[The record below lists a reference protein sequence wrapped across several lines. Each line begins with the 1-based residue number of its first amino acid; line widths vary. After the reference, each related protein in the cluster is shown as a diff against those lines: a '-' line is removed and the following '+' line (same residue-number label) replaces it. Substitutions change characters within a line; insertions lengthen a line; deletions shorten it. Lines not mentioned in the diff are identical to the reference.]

1 MRTSRTLGLIM
12 IAPAAIMILLFFLMP
27 VVLTA
32 VFSLTNMSTATG
44 ISGGAYQVTQ
54 AAVNRLTSEMPEL
67 AAAIAGPR
75 FVIDE
80 DGVAALAALKLKP
93 GFAAGLR
100 AEHMG
105 EVFASRREAERVI
118 KALKDRPSTREV
130 KQMSDLFNRSVLN
143 TRFETR
149 EALLE
154 SLHRLG
160 FDIAPEEQEA
170 VAKATYTGWVW
181 TADNFRTIGNSPDM
195 AQIFLNTAF
204 YVAVTLLLFN
214 VGYALF
220 LAITTHYMA
229 ATTASI
235 FRAVWLLPR
244 ITPVVIYVLMWKWLT
259 WDNGFLS
266 LFMGQFGY
274 PAKNYLLDNARN
286 AWFFVILLNGF
297 IGASMGMLV
306 FSSAIKAIPEAQF
319 HASEVDGAS
328 RWQQIR
334 YIILPQLRWPI
345 LFVTC
350 YQTLSLLA
358 SFNEILLSTRGGPG
372 RATEVWSLAAYH
384 TALQNYTGNLEYGL
398 GAAMAL
404 VLVVIGVILSLI
416 YLRVFRYD
424 TLISKPLIE
433 D

>member
-1 MRTSRTLGLIM
+1 MLGLVM
-12 IAPAAIMILLFFLMP
+12 IAPAAIMILLFYLMP
-27 VVLTA
+27 VILTG
-32 VFSLTNMSTATG
+32 VFSMTNMSTATG
-44 ISGGAYQVTQ
+44 ISGGAFQVTQ
-54 AAVNRLTSEMPEL
+54 SAVNRLRPEMPEV
-67 AAAIAGPR
+67 AEAISEPR

-80 DGVAALAALKLKP
+80 AGIAAVE
-93 GFAAGLR
+93 AAGLSPAIAAELR
-100 AEHMG
+100 AEHLG
-105 EVFASRREAERVI
+105 EVHASRREAERMI
-118 KALKDRPSTREV
+118 KALKERPSTRQT
-130 KQMSDLFNRSVLN
+130 KQISDLFNRSVIN
-143 TRFETR
+143 TRFGSR
-149 EALLE
+149 EALMDGLKK
-154 SLHRLG
+154 LG
-160 FDIAPEEQEA
+160 VTLTPEQQETMA
-170 VAKATYTGWVW
+170 GATYTGWVW
-181 TADNFRTIGNSPDM
+181 TTDNFRIIRNSADM
-195 AQIFLNTAF
+195 AQVFLNTAF
-204 YVAVTLLLFN
+204 YVAVTLLFFN

-220 LAITTHYMA
+220 LAVTTHYMA
-229 ATTASI
+229 ATTASV
-235 FRAVWLLPR
+235 FRAIWLLPR

-259 WDNGFLS
+259 WDSGFIS
-266 LFMGQFGY
+266 MFMGQFGH
-274 PAKNYLLDNARN
+274 PPKNYLLDNAYN
-286 AWFFVILLNGF
+286 AWFFVILINGF

-424 TLISKPLIE
+424 SLISRPLIE

>member
-1 MRTSRTLGLIM
+1 MRTSRTLGLVM
-12 IAPAAIMILLFFLMP
+12 IAPAAIMILLFYLMP
-27 VVLTA
+27 VILTG
-32 VFSLTNMSTATG
+32 VFSMTNMSTATG
-44 ISGGAYQVTQ
+44 ISGGAWQVTQ
-54 AAVNRLTSEMPEL
+54 GAVNRLRGEMPEV
-67 AAAIAGPR
+67 AEAISEPR

-80 DGVAALAALKLKP
+80 AGIAAIE
-93 GFAAGLR
+93 AAGLSPAIAAELR
-100 AEHMG
+100 AEHLG
-105 EVFASRREAERVI
+105 EVHASRREAERMI
-118 KALKDRPSTREV
+118 KALKERPSTRET
-130 KQMSDLFNRSVLN
+130 KQISDLFNRSVIN
-143 TRFETR
+143 TRFESR
-149 EALLE
+149 EALMDGLE
-154 SLHRLG
+154 KLG
-160 FDIAPEEQEA
+160 VTLTPEQQETMA
-170 VAKATYTGWVW
+170 GATYTGWVW
-181 TADNFRTIGNSPDM
+181 TTDNFRIIRNSPDM
-195 AQIFLNTAF
+195 AQVFLNTAF

-220 LAITTHYMA
+220 LAVTTHYMP
-229 ATTASI
+229 ATTASV
-235 FRAVWLLPR
+235 FRAIWLLPR

-259 WDNGFLS
+259 WDSGFIS
-266 LFMGQFGY
+266 MFMGQFGH
-274 PAKNYLLDNARN
+274 PPKNYLLDSAYN
-286 AWFFVILLNGF
+286 AWFFVILINGF

-424 TLISKPLIE
+424 TLISRPLIE

>member
-1 MRTSRTLGLIM
+1 MRTSRTLGIIM
-12 IAPAAIMILLFFLMP
+12 IAPAATMIFLFYLMP
-27 VVLTA
+27 AILTGIFA
-32 VFSLTNMSTATG
+32 MTNMSTATG
-44 ISGGAYQVTQ
+44 ISGGVYQVTQ
-54 AAVNRLTSEMPEL
+54 SAANRLQDDMPEL
-67 AAAIAGPR
+67 AAGIAEPR
-75 FVIDE
+75 FVIDDE
-80 DGVAALAALKLKP
+80 GLAALEALKLKP
-93 GFAAGLR
+93 GYVAELR
-100 AEHMG
+100 GQHVGA
-105 EVFASRREAERVI
+105 VFASRREAERVI

-130 KQMSDLFNRSVLN
+130 KQISDLFNRSVLN

-149 EALLE
+149 DALIGSLE
-154 SLHRLG
+154 KLG
-160 FDIAPEEQEA
+160 FTMTPEEQDK
-170 VAKATYTGWVW
+170 VARVTYTGWVW
-181 TADNFRTIGNSPDM
+181 TTDNFRVIASSPDM
-195 AQIFLNTAF
+195 AKIFFNTAF
-204 YVAVTLLLFN
+204 YVAVTLMLFN
-214 VGYALF
+214 VSYALF
-220 LAITTHYMA
+220 LAVTTHYMPPA
-229 ATTASI
+229 TASV

-259 WDNGFLS
+259 WDNGFISMFL
-266 LFMGQFGY
+266 GQFGV
-274 PAKNYLLDNARN
+274 PPKNYLLDNAYN
-286 AWFFVILLNGF
+286 AWFFVILINGF

-306 FSSAIKAIPEAQF
+306 FSSAIKAIPQTHF

-384 TALQNYTGNLEYGL
+384 TALNNYTGNLEYGL
-398 GAAMAL
+398 GAALAL
-404 VLVVIGVILSLI
+404 VLVVIGIVLSLI
-416 YLRVFRYD
+416 YLRIFRYD

>member
-1 MRTSRTLGLIM
+1 MRTSRTLGMMM
-12 IAPAAIMILLFFLMP
+12 IAPAAIMIFLFFLMP
-27 VVLTA
+27 VGLTA
-32 VFSLTNMSTATG
+32 IFAMTSMSTATG
-44 ISGGAYQVTQ
+44 ISGGVWQVTQ
-54 AAVNRLTSEMPEL
+54 GAVNRLEGDMPAL
-67 AAAIAGPR
+67 AEGIAQPR
-75 FVIDE
+75 FVVDE
-80 DGVAALAALKLKP
+80 EGLAALEALKLKP
-93 GFAAGLR
+93 GYVIELR
-100 AEHMG
+100 AEHVG
-105 EVFASRREAERVI
+105 EVFPSRREAERVI

-130 KQMSDLFNRSVLN
+130 KQISDLFNRSVLN
-143 TRFETR
+143 TRFESR
-149 EALLE
+149 EALVRSLE
-154 SLHRLG
+154 KLG
-160 FDIAPEEQEA
+160 FKLTPEERDK
-170 VAKATYTGWVW
+170 VATATYTGWVW
-181 TADNFRTIGNSPDM
+181 TTDNFRMIGNSPDM

-214 VGYALF
+214 VSYALF
-220 LAITTHYMA
+220 LAVTTHYMPP
-229 ATTASI
+229 TTASV
-235 FRAVWLLPR
+235 FRAIWLLPR

-266 LFMGQFGY
+266 LLMGQFGV
-274 PAKNYLLDNARN
+274 PPKNYLLDNSYN
-286 AWFFVILLNGF
+286 AWFFVILINGF

-306 FSSAIKAIPEAQF
+306 FSSAIKAIPETQF

-358 SFNEILLSTRGGPG
+358 SFQEIHLSTRGGPG
-372 RATEVWSLAAYH
+372 KATEVWSLAAFH
-384 TALQNYTGNLEYGL
+384 TALNNYTGNLEYGL

-404 VLVVIGVILSLI
+404 VLVVVGLVLSLI

>member
-1 MRTSRTLGLIM
+1 MRTSRTLGLVM
-12 IAPAAIMILLFFLMP
+12 IAPAAIMILLFYLMP
-27 VVLTA
+27 VILTG
-32 VFSLTNMSTATG
+32 VFSMTNMSTATG
-44 ISGGAYQVTQ
+44 ISGGAFQVTQ
-54 AAVNRLTSEMPEL
+54 GAVNRLRTEMPEI
-67 AAAIAGPR
+67 ADAISEPR

-80 DGVAALAALKLKP
+80 AGIAAVE
-93 GFAAGLR
+93 AAGLASAIA
-100 AEHMG
+100 AELRTEHLG
-105 EVFASRREAERVI
+105 EVHASRREAERMI
-118 KALKDRPSTREV
+118 KALKERPSTRQT
-130 KQMSDLFNRSVLN
+130 KQISDFFNRSVIN
-143 TRFETR
+143 TRFESR
-149 EALLE
+149 EALMEGLKK
-154 SLHRLG
+154 LG
-160 FDIAPEEQEA
+160 VTLTPEQQEA
-170 VAKATYTGWVW
+170 MARATYTGWVW
-181 TADNFRTIGNSPDM
+181 TTDNFRVIGNSPDM
-195 AQIFLNTAF
+195 AQVFVNTAF

-220 LAITTHYMA
+220 LAVTTHYMP

-235 FRAVWLLPR
+235 FRAIWLLPR

-259 WDNGFLS
+259 WDSGFIS
-266 LFMGQFGY
+266 MFMGQFGH
-274 PAKNYLLDNARN
+274 PPKNYLLDSAYN
-286 AWFFVILLNGF
+286 AWFFVILINGF

>member
-1 MRTSRTLGLIM
+1 MRTSRTLGLFM
-12 IAPAAIMILLFFLMP
+12 IAPASIMIFLFFLMP

-32 VFSLTNMSTATG
+32 IFAMTNMSTATG
-44 ISGGAYQVTQ
+44 ISGGAWQVTQ
-54 AAVNRLTSEMPEL
+54 AAVNRLKTDLPEL
-67 AAAIAGPR
+67 ADGIAEPR
-75 FVIDE
+75 FIIDE
-80 DGVAALAALKLKP
+80 EGLKELETLKLKP
-93 GFAAGLR
+93 GFAAELR

-105 EVFASRREAERVI
+105 EVYPSRREAERVI

-130 KQMSDLFNRSVLN
+130 KQISDLFNRSVLN

-149 EALLE
+149 DELMANLKK
-154 SLHRLG
+154 LG
-160 FDIAPEEQEA
+160 FDLTPQQQDI
-170 VAKATYTGWVW
+170 VARATYTGWIW
-181 TADNFRTIGNSPDM
+181 TTDNFRIISSSPDM
-195 AQIFLNTAF
+195 AQIFFNTAF
-204 YVAVTLLLFN
+204 YVSVTLLLFN

-220 LAITTHYMA
+220 LALTTHYMQA
-229 ATTASI
+229 STASV
-235 FRAVWLLPR
+235 FRAIWLLPR
-244 ITPVVIYVLMWKWLT
+244 ITPVVIYVLLWKWLT
-259 WDNGFLS
+259 WDSGFIS
-266 LFMGQFGY
+266 TFMSQFGY
-274 PAKNYLLDNARN
+274 PPKNYLLDTAYN
-286 AWFFVILLNGF
+286 AWFFVILINGF

-306 FSSAIKAIPEAQF
+306 FSSAIKAIPQTQF

-328 RWQQIR
+328 RLQQIR

-372 RATEVWSLAAYH
+372 KATEVWSLAAFH
-384 TALQNYTGNLEYGL
+384 TALNNYTGNLEYGL

-404 VLVVIGVILSLI
+404 VLVVVGIILSLI
-416 YLRVFRYD
+416 YLRIFRYD